1 MSIKS
6 FFLPAVYPAA
16 YSFTQVFIQRS
27 HRGSSSLYNALRK
40 EGIMNR
46 RNSDVRR
53 EKVMCEL
60 FRITEMLEHK
70 FSVIIT
76 IISSFIGLSETLPG
90 KAILV

>member
-1 MSIKS
+1 
-6 FFLPAVYPAA
+6 V
-16 YSFTQVFIQRS
+16 
-27 HRGSSSLYNALRK
+27 
-40 EGIMNR
+40 
-46 RNSDVRR
+46 
-53 EKVMCEL
+53 CEL